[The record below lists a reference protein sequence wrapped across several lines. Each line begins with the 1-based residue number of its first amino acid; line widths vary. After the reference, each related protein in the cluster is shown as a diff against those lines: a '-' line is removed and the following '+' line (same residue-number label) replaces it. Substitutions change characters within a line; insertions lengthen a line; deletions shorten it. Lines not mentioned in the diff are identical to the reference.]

1 MIVTCNIMDKK
12 YMCQN
17 IQKCAIMDKK
27 SYLQKFDSLNVNKR
41 HMQIG
46 TVVHNPDSLTTDL
59 CQYPT

>member
-1 MIVTCNIMDKK
+1 MDKK

-27 SYLQKFDSLNVNKR
+27 SYHQKFDSLNVNKR